1 MLASVSVNLLMQYFL
16 RDPSSI
22 PPTKARSLIL
32 PFFAPSKLPSR
43 ESRRSPLLTTL
54 LFVVNSEE
62 RRRIRGVGDS
72 PLTGIYPNLDME
84 TTKSRSNLSRV
95 LCGGRWYGGKEGLLK
110 GRASTRV
117 SLHLECIMVVRPSCA
132 IAERRKHALR
142 GKRGDTPT

>member
-1 MLASVSVNLLMQYFL
+1 MLATLCVSVNLLMQYFFYE
-16 RDPSSI
+16 I
-22 PPTKARSLIL
+22 PP
-32 PFFAPSKLPSR
+32 
-43 ESRRSPLLTTL
+43 ESRLQRPDHSFSHSLPHRNCRLESLDSL
-54 LFVVNSEE
+54 VLVVNSEE

-110 GRASTRV
+110 GRASTSTRV